1 MTTSA
6 RRSQPSPFTVMSSGS
21 PGPAPTRTTRPLDTE
36 PLQETGA
43 RLVHVAGSGEPSQL
57 VVEGLT
63 PALGGKRDALVAKCT
78 PHFGHD
84 VRERGYIGGQ
94 QRLQLL
100 PYETGHGRAGS
111 ARRHCHGEGAALEHR
126 GEDEA
131 AVRGIVCAVDEHAA
145 LAAFSRHRGVHRGV
159 VGSDHGEDEAVHVA
173 RHVFARPPA
182 ELGLGGEAKQ
192 PLGERGA
199 DHGDARSRLHECLH
213 LSRGDGSPAHH
224 EARMAHEVEHHR
236 VREAGPEGGA
246 HEAASG
252 GASGGDSGTGAW
264 RSGRG
269 KNRTSRSS
277 TCGSSSH
284 GTSSMMRVPARGSAP
299 PRPPTK
305 TCTPS
310 TIFPCTLTLHPWS
323 PISAVWWFPQEAGQP
338 DQRTVMGRVLPTCF
352 SKSLA
357 RAMARVFVSMR
368 ARLQKSVPVQETRPR
383 RTSEGL

>member
-6 RRSQPSPFTVMSSGS
+6 RRSHLSPLTVINSGS
-21 PGPAPTRTTRPLDTE
+21 PGPAPTRITRPLDTK

-57 VVEGLT
+57 VVEGLP
-63 PALGGKRDALVAKCT
+63 PALGGKRDALVAKGT
-78 PHFGHD
+78 PHLGHH
-84 VRERGYIGGQ
+84 VRKRGCIGGQ

-100 PYETGHGRAGS
+100 PYETGHGRAGP
-111 ARRHCHGEGAALEHR
+111 ARRHRHGEGAALEHR

-145 LAAFSRHRGVHRGV
+145 LATFSRHRGVHRGV
-159 VGSDHGEDEAVHVA
+159 VGGDHGEDEAVHVA
-173 RHVFARPPA
+173 RHVLARPPA
-182 ELGLGGEAKQ
+182 ELSVGGEAKQ

-199 DHGDARSRLHECLH
+199 DHGDARSRLHQPLDFS
-213 LSRGDGSPAHH
+213 LGDGAPTHY
-224 EARMAHEVEHHR
+224 EAGAAHEVEHHR
-236 VREAGPEGGA
+236 VGEAGPERVA
-246 HEAASG
+246 HEAASRG
-252 GASGGDSGTGAW
+252 SSGGGDSGTGAW

-269 KNRTSRSS
+269 KKRTSRSS
-277 TCGSSSH
+277 TSGSSSH

-323 PISAVWWFPQEAGQP
+323 PISAV
-338 DQRTVMGRVLPTCF
+338 
-352 SKSLA
+352 
-357 RAMARVFVSMR
+357 
-368 ARLQKSVPVQETRPR
+368 
-383 RTSEGL
+383 